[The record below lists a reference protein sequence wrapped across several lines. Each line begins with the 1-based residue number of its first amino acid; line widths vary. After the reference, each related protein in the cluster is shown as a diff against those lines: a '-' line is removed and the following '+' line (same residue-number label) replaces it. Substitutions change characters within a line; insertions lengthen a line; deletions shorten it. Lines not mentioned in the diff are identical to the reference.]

1 MEQIVKQFIEKVKSL
16 IEKVDQR
23 DVVYAKILQQK
34 KEATLPESEVQKVTE
49 AVKEAVQTTQCAM
62 PDTEDIAGL
71 VASSIVT
78 RVANSVRDAV
88 VDKVK
93 TMPIQLEHHHTH
105 TTSYSLAQ
113 YADVHVRKWIYILS
127 AACVALVL
135 VVAGLLCTYYSSD
148 VYWAHEYT
156 AIHNSEFTTPAEKEL
171 LWKEAYSV
179 GALPKEY
186 QSNPD
191 YVKAKIRQNKQ
202 VIQYR
207 RKEADDNEGIYST
220 RIPLER

>member
-1 MEQIVKQFIEKVKSL
+1 MEQIVNQFIEKVKSL

-93 TMPIQLEHHHTH
+93 TMPIQLEHYHTH

-113 YADVHVRKWIYILS
+113 YADEHVRKWIYILS
-127 AACVALVL
+127 AACVALAL
-135 VVAGLLCTYYSSD
+135 VVAGLLFAYYSSD
-148 VYWAHEYT
+148 VYWAKEYT
-156 AIHNSEFTTPAEKEL
+156 SILDSEYATPAEKEM
-171 LWKEAYSV
+171 LWNDVSAV
-179 GALPKEY
+179 GVLPIGY

-191 YVKAKIRQNKQ
+191 YFKAKIRQNKQ
-202 VIQYR
+202 VIKTR
-207 RKEADDNEGIYST
+207 SKKATGKDKKYST
-220 RIPLER
+220 KIPLER

>member
-1 MEQIVKQFIEKVKSL
+1 MEQIVNQFIEKVKSL

-71 VASSIVT
+71 VASSIVA

-127 AACVALVL
+127 AACVALAL
-135 VVAGLLCTYYSSD
+135 VVAGLLFAYYSSD
-148 VYWAHEYT
+148 VYWAQEYT
-156 AIHNSEFTTPAEKEL
+156 AIHNSEYATPAEKEM
-171 LWKEAYSV
+171 LWKDAYVV
-179 GALPKEY
+179 GALPIDY

-191 YVKAKIRQNKQ
+191 YFKAKIRQNKQ
-202 VIQYR
+202 EIQYR
-207 RKEADDNEGIYST
+207 RKEADDNDGICST
-220 RIPLER
+220 KIPLER